1 MPNLNDLIGYLTE
14 RNLSFRQCNENRII
28 FELKFYRDD
37 GRANKEELEVLQ
49 KSDLLFVRATNDRY
63 PILCPNRHINED
75 GWFCLGLF
83 EDISQ
88 FTIASVYFT
97 DFLENLTTFFI
108 IHFSLYP
115 IHNFRTTNK
124 QTISIRHLSQ
134 NKLF

>member
-1 MPNLNDLIGYLTE
+1 MYIKRSILKKYQILLNVALTGTVVPPTTIE
-14 RNLSFRQCNENRII
+14 
-28 FELKFYRDD
+28 Y
-37 GRANKEELEVLQ
+37 
-49 KSDLLFVRATNDRY
+49 
-63 PILCPNRHINED
+63 
-75 GWFCLGLF
+75 
-83 EDISQ
+83 ISQ

-108 IHFSLYP
+108 VHFSLYP